1 MTAPFK
7 MARVGGEA
15 LPLAEELISEFKA
28 KGYRGSLAGIVEA
41 SIKIAHAHIL
51 RGYELLSPEERLKRR
66 AYDVGT
72 SIACTIAALTDA
84 GVSMGECEMSYLPA
98 VDVICVSLDAE
109 SKDIFMMPAGGADKV
124 AIFNVATEQLR
135 SRGYVKDDGTAIV
148 DMDLLLGKS
157 TENL

>member
-1 MTAPFK
+1 MTAAPFK

-15 LPLAEELISEFKA
+15 LPLAEELIEEFKA
-28 KGYRGSLAGIVEA
+28 KGYRGSLAGVVESA
-41 SIKIAHAHIL
+41 VKVLHSHL
-51 RGYELLSPEERLKRR
+51 LGGYHLLSHEELLEQR

-72 SIACTIAALTDA
+72 SVAVTISALTDA
-84 GVSMGECEMSYLPA
+84 GVKMGECEMSYLPM
-98 VDVICVSLDAE
+98 VDAICVSLDAE

-157 TENL
+157 TD